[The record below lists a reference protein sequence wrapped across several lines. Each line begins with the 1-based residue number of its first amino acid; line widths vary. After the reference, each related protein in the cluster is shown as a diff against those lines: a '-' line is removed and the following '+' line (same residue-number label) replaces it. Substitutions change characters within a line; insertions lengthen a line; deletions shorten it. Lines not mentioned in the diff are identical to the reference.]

1 MGSGAGKAQIGYNAD
16 SCAAA
21 VRSNIDASPGAGAE
35 DKRLATCF
43 QKWDV
48 DGNGLI
54 SVHELMRVLQTCGT
68 KISPTDLGAF
78 FQEMDTDKDGVI
90 NYNEFVAWLY
100 PTPGSQSVDNDS
112 NTSPIKSSPSKPRFS
127 LSPKKSRSSVSVQAP
142 LPHAKSCPELR
153 MKSGCELL
161 VLLHSAC
168 QLPDSW
174 TSECNASATA
184 FVSKGGEAMEPKVH
198 WPSSRQCSNPCWN
211 TTRDLGCHTYNVS
224 AVADTTALL
233 QIELSGNS
241 SLIGNVRLPLA
252 DIIMDHWYDLPLELT
267 ASRSRKCAGKITP
280 SVRFMIITEPSLVKK
295 VFLIRHGESVWNKAQ
310 REKKVTQLLE
320 QVDHPLSDHGFEQ
333 CLKLRDQV
341 AAKKALDS
349 SQLSPN
355 EAQFLDAQIALSSP
369 LSRAIQTALVGVHP
383 ILLSL
388 GRLRLSRNAREKRN
402 LGGRDTTG
410 TAMGEAEIVA
420 RVHSALR
427 AAGAEE
433 SDIDRC
439 LAVPLDST
447 EADNRWWNDSRE
459 SQSDVRER
467 ITEFMSQMRFLRE
480 ERIIVVGHSHFF
492 RALVKQGLTS
502 SASIVGASRADVV
515 SKKLVNC
522 GVMAI
527 TLDFRRGADQPI
539 TEVELLLDS
548 QLC

>member
-1 MGSGAGKAQIGYNAD
+1 MD

-21 VRSNIDASPGAGAE
+21 VRLNVGAEPGAGGE

-68 KISPTDLGAF
+68 KIAPTDLAAI
-78 FQEMDTDKDGVI
+78 FQQVDSNEDGVI
-90 NYNEFVAWLY
+90 NYNEFLTWLY
-100 PTPGSQSVDNDS
+100 PTASSPSADNDS
-112 NTSPIKSSPSKPRFS
+112 ITTRSTSSPSKTRFSFSPTKSSPSVPVR
-127 LSPKKSRSSVSVQAP
+127 AP

-153 MKSGCELL
+153 MKTGCEML

-184 FVSKGGEAMEPKVH
+184 FVSKGGQAMEPKVH

-211 TTRDLGCHTYNVS
+211 TTRDLGCHTYNSS
-224 AVADTTALL
+224 AAADTTAFLHVE
-233 QIELSGNS
+233 ISGSS
-241 SLIGNVRLPLA
+241 SLIGDVRLPLA

-267 ASRSRKCAGKITP
+267 ASSSRKCVGKISP

-320 QVDHPLSDHGFEQ
+320 QVDHPLSEEGLKQ
-333 CLKLRDQV
+333 CLDLRDQV
-341 AAKKALDS
+341 DAKKALDS
-349 SQLSPN
+349 SQLSAN

-369 LSRAIQTALVGVHP
+369 LSRAIQTALVGLHP
-383 ILLSL
+383 ILLRL

-410 TAMGEAEIVA
+410 TAMGEAEIIA

-459 SQSDVRER
+459 SQSNVRER

-502 SASIVGASRADVV
+502 SATIVGASRADVL